1 MSNIKQFDVQ
11 HSYHY
16 GGGERGTASHGRG
29 VAFIDS
35 GCYLEIQVDLQLV
48 IWFLVIQV
56 TFCGSGLPLV
66 VEVYLQWFRLTFSG
80 SDCFLVVQG
89 NL

>member
-16 GGGERGTASHGRG
+16 DVGKRGTASHGRG
-29 VAFIDS
+29 LAFIDS
-35 GCYLEIQVDLQLV
+35 GCSLEIQVDFQLV
-48 IWFLVIQV
+48 IWFLVIQL

-66 VEVYLQWFRLTFSG
+66 DEVYLQWFRLTFSG
-80 SDCFLVVQG
+80 SDCF
-89 NL
+89 